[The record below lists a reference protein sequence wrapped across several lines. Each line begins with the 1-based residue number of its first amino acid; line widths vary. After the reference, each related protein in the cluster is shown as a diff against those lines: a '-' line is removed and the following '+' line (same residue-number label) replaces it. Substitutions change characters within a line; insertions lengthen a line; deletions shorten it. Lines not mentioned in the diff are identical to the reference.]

1 MINIQLLKSEL
12 ATKPDV
18 YGALSDADAAAAVV
32 WSIPI
37 PRSTPITFK
46 TITAIWGLDR
56 TSAFFAALTTLAAS
70 NSGAS
75 LILSLL
81 QSAAGVDATN
91 AQIQA
96 GIALL
101 VGAQLCTSDEAAAV
115 LYESTGLPFGGVGVA
130 ADITEARRQILA
142 EASFMDWYLPQVN
155 RWNVWSAAVDQW
167 RLAGYPASSKPG
179 DL

>member
-12 ATKPDV
+12 ASKPDV

-115 LYESTGLPFGGVGVA
+115 LYESIGLPFGGVGVA
-130 ADITEARRQILA
+130 ADITEARRQIVA
-142 EASFMDWYLPQVN
+142 ESLFWAWYQPAVD
-155 RWNVWSAAVDQW
+155 RWNAFSARADVY
-167 RLAGYPASSKPG
+167 RLGGFAG
-179 DL
+179 DLPAGL